1 MAVNEYKNIII
12 NTKQFDIKDVL
23 KVNDMLLDKMSDVNN
38 VSSVESKL
46 IK

>member
-1 MAVNEYKNIII
+1 MAVHEYKNIII